1 MKFNPT
7 KLAPAMLVCLAE
19 LIAACATQPYDGNTA
34 VRFAFPSIDIAGR
47 CRTLM
52 SVDDVRQ
59 IKRLAHDR
67 SGILKP
73 IDQIVTD
80 HPNETEV
87 KSGHPEKS
95 GDRMTTFQVRK
106 QNGRWMILGKPYT
119 SSETVITG

>member
-1 MKFNPT
+1 
-7 KLAPAMLVCLAE
+7 
-19 LIAACATQPYDGNTA
+19 
-34 VRFAFPSIDIAGR
+34 
-47 CRTLM
+47 M

-67 SGILKP
+67 SDILKP